1 MKGMAIKIDIQEKI
15 PMIKISINIDL
26 GNDDMLSDDDV
37 ARALEK
43 MASRF
48 VQNRYVEMVD
58 AEGYDISRGVLDF
71 NGNRIG
77 DFTVSHIG
85 K

>member
-1 MKGMAIKIDIQEKI
+1 
-15 PMIKISINIDL
+15 MIKISINIDL